1 MHARITFMKERKKT
15 KRWSRV
21 SRVPYLR
28 TQAIATMI
36 MSRKTKLA
44 PLAIKIITRRED
56 KPSGLDERSDSATA
70 DEGKGALLS
79 TPYVKS
85 RF

>member
-1 MHARITFMKERKKT
+1 
-15 KRWSRV
+15 
-21 SRVPYLR
+21 
-28 TQAIATMI
+28 MI

-70 DEGKGALLS
+70 DEGKGALLI